1 LLKSLAKPE
10 HPISKFSTGNLETL
24 HAAPVALGLN
34 IRELMIE
41 FYAQHYSS
49 NIMKLVL
56 YGNHSL
62 DDMEQWVR
70 SKFSPIINKNLSR
83 VAVPS
88 DAYGTEQLCKTLE
101 VVPIR

>member
-1 LLKSLAKPE
+1 MLKSLAKPE